1 MTYNPKAD
9 IEKIVFSAADIDA
22 MVKRLGREISRD
34 YADSDKDLVC
44 VSMLSG
50 AAIFFADVVRH
61 IETCPLVFDF
71 MKVSSY
77 GDGTE
82 SGGTIN
88 IERDIMVDVADKHL
102 LLIED
107 IVDSGLTM
115 SRILAHLRTRPA
127 PPVDVKLC
135 ALLSKPARR
144 QTDVHIDYLG
154 AEVPDEFLIGYGMDY
169 AKKYRNLPYIGV
181 LKREIYTV

>member
-1 MTYNPKAD
+1 MQYNPDAD
-9 IEKIVFSAADIDA
+9 VEKILFSAADIDT
-22 MVKRLGREISRD
+22 MVKRLGKEISLS
-34 YADSDKDLVC
+34 YASSDKDLLC
-44 VSMLSG
+44 VGMLNG
-50 AAIFFADVVRH
+50 AAIFFADLVRH

-88 IERDIMVDVADKHL
+88 IERDIKADVADKHV

-115 SRILAHLRTRPA
+115 SRILSHLRTLPQPPA
-127 PPVDVKLC
+127 DVKLC
-135 ALLSKPARR
+135 ALLSKSARR
-144 QTDVHIDYLG
+144 QTEVHIDYLG
-154 AEVPDEFLIGYGMDY
+154 TEVPDEFLIGYGMDY

-181 LKREIYTV
+181 LKREVYA